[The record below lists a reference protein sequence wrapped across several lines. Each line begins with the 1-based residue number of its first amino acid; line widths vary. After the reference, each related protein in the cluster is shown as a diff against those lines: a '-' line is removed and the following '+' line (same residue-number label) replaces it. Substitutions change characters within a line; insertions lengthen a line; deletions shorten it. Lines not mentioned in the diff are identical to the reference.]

1 MKRVSRRQFIALG
14 GAAVLLGSCADKGR
28 VAERPAANSS
38 ATAGLQT
45 AEPASAAPPTHT
57 RVPRATLAL
66 AGDVMLDRGA
76 GWRIANGGAAEIFA
90 GVREQLAAAD
100 IAAVNLECALS
111 DLGSPQDKGYTFRAH
126 PDAIAALT
134 SAGIDVVTLAN
145 NHALDFGPDAL
156 LDTAARC
163 RAAGIATVGAGG
175 DQTAAHT
182 PVVFERGGLRLAF
195 LGYVDAPAERSFS
208 RATWSAGP
216 ARPGVAWLDLDEM
229 RAEVAAAKAS
239 ADHVIVMFHFGFEF
253 QTEPSAAQVEQAQ
266 AAIDAGATVV
276 AGHHPHVLQRV
287 EEYGG
292 GLIAYSLGNFVFDG
306 FDPPANDSAILHVE
320 LGAAGVQSYDLAPVK
335 VVDGLP
341 RLAR

>member
-14 GAAVLLGSCADKGR
+14 GAAVLLGSCADKG
-28 VAERPAANSS
+28 P
-38 ATAGLQT
+38 TAGRLAAPSSPAVGPQT
-45 AEPASAAPPTHT
+45 AEPASAAPPTQT
-57 RVPRATLAL
+57 PVPRATLAL

-76 GWRIANGGAAEIFA
+76 GWRIASGGAAEIFA

-126 PDAIAALT
+126 PDAVAALT
-134 SAGIDVVTLAN
+134 SAGIDLVTLAN
-145 NHALDFGPDAL
+145 NHALDYGPDAL

-163 RAAGIATVGAGG
+163 QAAGVATVGAGR
-175 DQTAAHT
+175 DQRAAHA

-195 LGYVDAPAERSFS
+195 LGYVDAPAEGSFS

-229 RAEVAAAKAS
+229 SGEVAAAKAS
-239 ADHVIVMFHFGFEF
+239 VDHVIVMFHFGFEF
-253 QTEPSAAQVEQAQ
+253 QAEPSAAQNEQAR
-266 AAIDAGATVV
+266 AAIDAGASVV

-306 FDPPANDSAILHVE
+306 FDPPANDSAILVVE
-320 LGAAGVQSYDLAPVK
+320 LDAVGMRSYDRVPVE